1 MKKLEEYRLLNK
13 NVRNARRVLRATNA
27 KITEVI
33 ETPDWAGYC
42 NVVKCINRYSKMTM
56 PWFSKSSFED
66 IEFVRYCDKFDC
78 HKLCQ
83 NNNCEYEE
91 LNWDAVAAQFAYD
104 DARAA
109 RRAFVR
115 NVLRI
120 KKLTK

>member
-1 MKKLEEYRLLNK
+1 MTKLEEYRLLNQ
-13 NVRNARRVLRATNA
+13 NVRNARRALNRAIA
-27 KITEVI
+27 EISLWC
-33 ETPDWAGYC
+33 DGY
-42 NVVKCINRYSKMTM
+42 NLEGSNPTMCINR
-56 PWFSKSSFED
+56 FDGVRAKSLSADLLDDNGLVKF
-66 IEFVRYCDKFDC
+66 CDKFDC